1 MFDQSKAE
9 VGHRAV
15 GSEDEVAEKADEFED
30 AVAGET
36 VDSYMEQKKHGCE
49 LAEKQKYPVVDL

>member
-1 MFDQSKAE
+1 MFDQPKAE

-36 VDSYMEQKKHGCE
+36 VDFYMEQKKHDSE
-49 LAEKQKYPVVDL
+49 LADKQKYPEVD